1 MKKIGILF
9 LILLSV
15 FLITGCGST
24 KGGTG
29 KKKSIFDTK
38 KTMTCTKE
46 EVDEDGYKSTSK
58 YVITYTSK
66 KVNKVESEEVMTMD
80 PTIVDWVYSFSYSI
94 IEEIDKLDGIDA
106 SYVKQDDSTLVMKIA
121 ADFDKINEEQVK
133 EAFGS
138 LNEDGE
144 IYTKRNVTID
154 EFVSENMEGYTCK

>member
-24 KGGTG
+24 KGSAG

-66 KVNKVESEEVMTMD
+66 KVTKVESEEVMTMD
-80 PTIVDWVYSFSYSI
+80 PTIVDWVYSFSYAI
-94 IEEIDKLDGIDA
+94 IEEIDNNISRGERFTIAVQKDKNMKNEILQRQKNMRKNID
-106 SYVKQDDSTLVMKIA
+106 DEE
-121 ADFDKINEEQVK
+121 DKDKDIK
-133 EAFGS
+133 
-138 LNEDGE
+138 
-144 IYTKRNVTID
+144 KR
-154 EFVSENMEGYTCK
+154 